1 MKRSVALDPDSVHTS
16 ASPSTR
22 GRTGQM
28 QQKRAQT
35 IEMKAFCVIVGA
47 LALTGLSCAVA
58 PDPGEFTV
66 VPRDS
71 GSNVGLGGEGG
82 GIVDP
87 GGEGGTGSAD
97 SGSTP
102 DPIFGFTTY
111 AAGAAATTAST
122 ITNHAAGGPTAAA
135 PRGQDCMTC
144 HATNGKK
151 FLFAGTIYK
160 NAAGTEFQGAG
171 IEVRVIN
178 NMGNQIGSS
187 AYTDRD
193 GNFWLAQG
201 ALTIPA
207 GSKVG
212 VRNATSVKDMT
223 GAIGAGGTVA
233 CSNAACHGPTNVAYL
248 P

>member
-1 MKRSVALDPDSVHTS
+1 MR
-16 ASPSTR
+16 
-22 GRTGQM
+22 
-28 QQKRAQT
+28 QKRAQA
-35 IEMKAFCVIVGA
+35 IEIKAFYALAGA
-47 LALTGLSCAVA
+47 LALSGLSCAVA

-71 GSNVGLGGEGG
+71 GSNVVIGADGAV
-82 GIVDP
+82 IVDP
-87 GGEGGTGSAD
+87 AAEGGTGTPD

-111 AAGAAATTAST
+111 AAGAAATTASA
-122 ITNHAAGGPTAAA
+122 ITNHAAGGPTTAA

-187 AYTDRD
+187 AYTDKD

-212 VRNATSVKDMT
+212 VRNATSVKDMNAT
-223 GAIGAGGTVA
+223 IGAGGTVA
-233 CSNAACHGPTNVAYL
+233 CSSAACHASNNVAWL